1 MKSAFADPSTF
12 EPGYALIYRTKA
24 ESDTLS
30 TYIPIDQCTTNGPG
44 YGIIFHAMARIQ
56 HTMQR
61 MSRVH
66 AGGCFPP
73 KGQVC
78 YNRGD
83 PEAKLGYD
91 KLETKHHRSRPTLRV
106 PNIVFPFAE

>member
-1 MKSAFADPSTF
+1 
-12 EPGYALIYRTKA
+12 
-24 ESDTLS
+24 
-30 TYIPIDQCTTNGPG
+30 
-44 YGIIFHAMARIQ
+44 
-56 HTMQR
+56 MQR
-61 MSRVH
+61 MSRVY

-83 PEAKLGYD
+83 PEANLAYG

-106 PNIVFPFAE
+106 ASFTLTSMAQIRTGGHPFFEYNC

>member
-1 MKSAFADPSTF
+1 
-12 EPGYALIYRTKA
+12 
-24 ESDTLS
+24 
-30 TYIPIDQCTTNGPG
+30 
-44 YGIIFHAMARIQ
+44 
-56 HTMQR
+56 MQR

-83 PEAKLGYD
+83 PEANLAYGE
-91 KLETKHHRSRPTLRV
+91 LETKHHRSRPTLRV
-106 PNIVFPFAE
+106 PSIVFPLAE